1 MKSSPEGAEQLG
13 RAAAGESRGA
23 ARVARLM
30 ALLRG
35 SSKGGSHSTPTP
47 KALSAEPHE

>member
-1 MKSSPEGAEQLG
+1 MLKGSSPEA
-13 RAAAGESRGA
+13 RSSSSSRSSSRGA

-30 ALLRG
+30 ALRG